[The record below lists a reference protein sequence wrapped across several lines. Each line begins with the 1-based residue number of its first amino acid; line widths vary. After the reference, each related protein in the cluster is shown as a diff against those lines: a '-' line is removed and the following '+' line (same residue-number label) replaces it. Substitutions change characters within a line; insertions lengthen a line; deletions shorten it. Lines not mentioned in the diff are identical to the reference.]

1 MELNKIYNMDCL
13 IGMKQIES
21 ESVDLILSDLPYG
34 TTAQR
39 WDKHI
44 DMTLLWQEYERIIK
58 PNGNIVLT
66 ASQPFTTML
75 IHSNL
80 QLFKYTWVWEKHS
93 PTGFMSANHRPLKRH
108 EDIVVF
114 SKGVTSAGNNNVK
127 AIYHPQGLKKAGI
140 LKRNG
145 KNRGKYIHEGKI
157 GKNGRLNSNTT
168 YVQKYTNYPQSILR
182 FKRDTNT
189 FHPTQKPVDLFEYLV
204 RTYSNEGGIVV
215 DSCIG
220 SGTTAIAC
228 INAHRHFIGFELND
242 AYFKQANERIKQHV
256 KSNT

>member
-1 MELNKIYNMDCL
+1 MDCL

-80 QLFKYTWVWEKHS
+80 PLFKYTWVWEKNS
-93 PTGFMSANHRPLKRH
+93 PTGFISANHRPLKRH

-127 AIYHPQGLKKAGI
+127 AIYQPQGLKKAGI
-140 LKRNG
+140 
-145 KNRGKYIHEGKI
+145 
-157 GKNGRLNSNTT
+157 
-168 YVQKYTNYPQSILR
+168 
-182 FKRDTNT
+182 
-189 FHPTQKPVDLFEYLV
+189 
-204 RTYSNEGGIVV
+204 
-215 DSCIG
+215 
-220 SGTTAIAC
+220 
-228 INAHRHFIGFELND
+228 
-242 AYFKQANERIKQHV
+242 
-256 KSNT
+256 